1 MNESSFTDK
10 DIYDLEIYE
19 EIRVKSPTTGF
30 HLYDITRVPGGWIFS
45 RADLYAVFV
54 PFINKPKKED

>member
-45 RADLYAVFV
+45 RAIIRAGH
-54 PFINKPKKED
+54 